1 MSPLIIVKRKN
12 MLKLYSIISG
22 SSGNCSLLTDGKTN
36 ILIDCGTSGK
46 RATEALES
54 LSVPANRI
62 NAIVVSHEHIDHTKG
77 VGILSRRFN
86 IPVYAT
92 SGTHSKSDFGKL
104 DDSLIYEISPDI
116 TYDIAG
122 IGVTPFSIP
131 HDASD
136 PCGFILT
143 DGQHKFAT
151 ATDIG
156 IMTDAIISRL
166 GGCEN
171 ILLESNHDI
180 DMLRFG
186 EYPYALK
193 QRILSDVGH
202 LSNKAAANAA
212 LELVKRGTKHLML
225 GHLSDKNNLPDI
237 AQMETYNFLTD
248 NGVNIGV
255 DVTLQVAERYKITPF
270 LAGE

>member
-1 MSPLIIVKRKN
+1 

-22 SSGNCSLLTDGKTN
+22 SSGNASLLTDGKTN

-54 LSVPANRI
+54 LSVPASRL
-62 NAIVVSHEHIDHTKG
+62 NAIIISHEHIDHTKG
-77 VGILSRRFN
+77 AGILARKYN
-86 IPVYAT
+86 IPIYAT
-92 SGTHSKSDFGKL
+92 NGTHTKSDFGKL
-104 DDSLIYEISPDI
+104 DDSLIHEISPDV
-116 TYDIAG
+116 TYDISG
-122 IGVTPFSIP
+122 IGITPFAIP
-131 HDASD
+131 HDASE

-143 DGQHKFAT
+143 DGHKKFAT

-156 IMTDAIISRL
+156 IMTDAILSRIS
-166 GGCEN
+166 GCDSV
-171 ILLESNHDI
+171 LLESNHDI

-202 LSNKAAANAA
+202 LSNKAAAAA
-212 LELVKRGTKHLML
+212 AFELVKRGTKHLML

-237 AQMETYNFLTD
+237 AQMETYNLLTD
-248 NGVNIGV
+248 NGVNVGS

-270 LAGE
+270 LTGE

>member
-1 MSPLIIVKRKN
+1 
-12 MLKLYSIISG
+12 MLKFYSIISG
-22 SSGNCSLLTDGKTN
+22 SSGNSSLLTDGKTN

-46 RATEALES
+46 RTIEALES
-54 LSVPANRI
+54 LSVPASRI
-62 NAIVVSHEHIDHTKG
+62 NAIIVSHEHIDHTKG
-77 VGILSRRFN
+77 VGILSRKFN

-92 SGTHSKSDFGKL
+92 NGTHSKSEFGKI
-104 DDSLIYEISPDI
+104 DDSLIREISPDI

-122 IGVTPFSIP
+122 IGITPFAIP
-131 HDASD
+131 HDAAE
-136 PCGFILT
+136 PCGFILS
-143 DGQHKFAT
+143 DGHTKFAT

-156 IMTDAIISRL
+156 IMTDAIISRIS
-166 GGCEN
+166 GCDS

-180 DMLRFG
+180 EMLRFG

-202 LSNKAAANAA
+202 LSNKAAAATA
-212 LELVKRGTKHLML
+212 VELVNRGTKHIML

-237 AQMETYNFLTD
+237 AQMETYNQLTD
-248 NGVNIGV
+248 NGINVGK

-270 LAGE
+270 IGD

>member
-1 MSPLIIVKRKN
+1 MIK
-12 MLKLYSIISG
+12 MYSIISG

-46 RATEALES
+46 RAAEALDS
-54 LSVPANRI
+54 LCVPPGRI

-92 SGTHSKSDFGKL
+92 AGTYKKSDFGKL
-104 DDSLIYEISPDI
+104 DDSLINEISPDI

-122 IGVTPFSIP
+122 IGVTPFAIP

-136 PCGFILT
+136 PCGFVFSA
-143 DGQHKFAT
+143 GHKKFAT

-166 GGCEN
+166 SGCET

-202 LSNKAAANAA
+202 LSNKAAASAA
-212 LELVKRGTKHLML
+212 LELVKRGTKHLIL

-237 AQMETYNFLTD
+237 AQMETYNFLIN
-248 NGVNIGV
+248 NGVNVGS

-270 LAGE
+270 LTGE

>member
-1 MSPLIIVKRKN
+1 

-22 SSGNCSLLTDGKTN
+22 SSGNASLLTDGKTN

-54 LSVPANRI
+54 LSVPASRI
-62 NAIVVSHEHIDHTKG
+62 NAIIVSHEHIDHTKG
-77 VGILSRRFN
+77 AGILARKYN
-86 IPVYAT
+86 IPIYAT
-92 SGTHSKSDFGKL
+92 NGTHTKSDFGKL
-104 DDSLIYEISPDI
+104 DDSLIHKISPDV
-116 TYDIAG
+116 TYDISG
-122 IGVTPFSIP
+122 IGITPFAIP
-131 HDASD
+131 HDASE

-143 DGQHKFAT
+143 DGHKKFAT

-156 IMTDAIISRL
+156 IMTDAILSRIS
-166 GGCEN
+166 GCDSV
-171 ILLESNHDI
+171 LLESNHDI

-202 LSNKAAANAA
+202 LSNKAAAAA
-212 LELVKRGTKHLML
+212 AFELVKRGTKHLML

-248 NGVNIGV
+248 NGVNVGS

-270 LAGE
+270 LTGE

>member
-1 MSPLIIVKRKN
+1 

-54 LSVPANRI
+54 LAVPANRI
-62 NAIVVSHEHIDHTKG
+62 NAILVSHEHIDHTKG

-92 SGTHSKSDFGKL
+92 SGTHYKSDFGKL
-104 DDSLIYEISPDI
+104 DDLLIHEISPDV

-131 HDASD
+131 HDASE
-136 PCGFILT
+136 PCGFIAT
-143 DGQHKFAT
+143 DGHKKFAT

-166 GGCEN
+166 GGCDS

-180 DMLRFG
+180 EMLRFG

-193 QRILSDVGH
+193 QRILSDIGH
-202 LSNKAAANAA
+202 LSNKAAARAA
-212 LELVKRGTKHLML
+212 FELVKRGTKHLML

-248 NGVNIGV
+248 NGINVGV

-270 LAGE
+270 ISGE